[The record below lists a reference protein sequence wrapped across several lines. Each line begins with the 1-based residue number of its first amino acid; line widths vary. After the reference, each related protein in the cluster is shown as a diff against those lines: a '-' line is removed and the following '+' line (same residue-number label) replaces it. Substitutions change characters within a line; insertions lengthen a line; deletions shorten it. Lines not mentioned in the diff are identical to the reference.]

1 MSPSGAPTGPAP
13 EAAGPRVA
21 RRPALTRL
29 GRRLRAAVPEGR
41 MLPAHLLERRH
52 RMIVA
57 VLAAHIPGLLL
68 FGLARG
74 YGLGHVLFDI
84 GPVISLTVI
93 AMLPRVPLRWRM
105 IAACT
110 GLITCS
116 ALLVHLWG
124 GVIEAHFHFFVMI
137 GLLTLYQ
144 DWVPFLLAIGYVVLH
159 HGVMGVLQPH
169 SVYSNPQAAAHPWRW
184 ALIHGGF
191 VLAAS
196 LTHVASWR
204 TNEQQLLRDP
214 LTGLPS
220 RLLLDDRLQ
229 SALARIDRSGRGVA
243 VLFIDLDRFKVVN
256 DSLGHHAGDRLLL
269 AVTERLRGAVRR
281 HETPA
286 RFGGDEF
293 VLVCEDIAGAGRRD
307 RRRRS
312 GCSRRS
318 PSRSRSRTATRFIGG
333 SIGIAIATDARRRG
347 RRPHPRRRRRHVPR
361 QAGRRRPLV
370 DVRPDRPRPRRRPP
384 GDRGRPAPG
393 DRERRARRPLP
404 AGARR
409 RDRRGRRR
417 RGARALEPPRRR
429 HGAARRL
436 HPDRRGDRPH
446 RPDRR
451 VGHARGVPAGASRLF
466 DDGEMVIRV
475 NVSAR
480 QLTEPGLIATVT
492 DALDGERPRRR
503 SACASRSPR
512 ASCSRTATAASPRS
526 RPCATSA
533 SASSLDDFGTGYCS
547 LSYLRRLPIDSL
559 KIDRSFVR
567 GLGSEADDDSI
578 VTSVIDL
585 ARSLGV
591 SVVAEG
597 VETEEQLAGLRARGC
612 DTMQGFL
619 FARPGP
625 AAAVADLVAADAPR
639 GRRRGLR
646 TTKAPRGA
654 PSPKPGC
661 RAERGA
667 MSTRWPPGS
676 ATGGAVV
683 EV

>member
-1 MSPSGAPTGPAP
+1 
-13 EAAGPRVA
+13 
-21 RRPALTRL
+21 
-29 GRRLRAAVPEGR
+29 

-159 HGVMGVLQPH
+159 HGVIGVLQPH
-169 SVYSNPQAAAHPWRW
+169 SVYNNPQAAAHPWRW

-220 RLLLDDRLQ
+220 RLLLMNRLQ
-229 SALARIDRSGRGVA
+229 SALDRIDRSGRGVA

-269 AVTERLRGAVRR
+269 AVAERLRGAVRR
-281 HETPA
+281 HEMPA

-293 VLVCEDIAGAGRRD
+293 VLVCEDIAGPDDAIAVAERLLKALAQPFAFQDGH
-307 RRRRS
+307 
-312 GCSRRS
+312 
-318 PSRSRSRTATRFIGG
+318 AFIGG
-333 SIGIAIATDARRRG
+333 SIGIAIATDPRRRG
-347 RRPHPRRRRRHVPR
+347 RRPHPRRRRRDVPR

-384 GDRGRPAPG
+384 AIEADLRQAIEHDELVVHYQPELAVATGGVVGVEALVRWNRPGAGMVPPDDFIPIAEETG
-393 DRERRARRPLP
+393 LIVPIGAWVLREACRQARRPVR
-404 AGARR
+404 RR
-409 RDRRGRRR
+409 RDW
-417 RGARALEPPRRR
+417 
-429 HGAARRL
+429 
-436 HPDRRGDRPH
+436 
-446 RPDRR
+446 
-451 VGHARGVPAGASRLF
+451 S
-466 DDGEMVIRV
+466 
-475 NVSAR
+475 
-480 QLTEPGLIATVT
+480 
-492 DALDGERPRRR
+492 
-503 SACASRSPR
+503 
-512 ASCSRTATAASPRS
+512 
-526 RPCATSA
+526 SA
-533 SASSLDDFGTGYCS
+533 STSPPASS
-547 LSYLRRLPIDSL
+547 
-559 KIDRSFVR
+559 
-567 GLGSEADDDSI
+567 
-578 VTSVIDL
+578 
-585 ARSLGV
+585 
-591 SVVAEG
+591 
-597 VETEEQLAGLRARGC
+597 
-612 DTMQGFL
+612 
-619 FARPGP
+619 
-625 AAAVADLVAADAPR
+625 
-639 GRRRGLR
+639 
-646 TTKAPRGA
+646 
-654 PSPKPGC
+654 PSP
-661 RAERGA
+661 A
-667 MSTRWPPGS
+667 
-676 ATGGAVV
+676 
-683 EV
+683 